1 MATVRIQLRR
11 GEYQDWYDAN
21 PQLAAGE
28 LAIETDTNRIK
39 IGDGSTNWRNLDY
52 AIVNNDGTPLTTDD
66 YGQPDGVPQLDASG
80 YIKAQNLP
88 PLAKITVHS
97 VADQAARLALTVEP
111 GDIAIQSDNGTSY
124 VLQST
129 PASTNANWK
138 ELTATQAINDA
149 VNAAVTAMLDGAPGA
164 LNTLNELAAAIG
176 DDPTFFTTVATNLS
190 NHENDSTNVH
200 GIANTADLATKAY
213 ADQAEVDA
221 KAYTDARETAI
232 TTAYE
237 AYADQAEGDAKAYT
251 DTREGLITTAYQ
263 AYADQAE
270 VDAKAYTD
278 ARETAITTAYEAYV
292 AGRETAITN
301 AYEAY
306 ADQAEVDAK
315 AYADQK
321 VADLVDSSP
330 AALNTLNELAA
341 ALGDDPSFAT
351 TVSNSIG
358 TKVSK
363 AGDTMTGA
371 LTLSGD
377 PVGALHATNKAYV
390 DNLIEGY
397 GNTASSNLTGH
408 NNTIYNVHG
417 IADTSLL
424 ATKAYADNVGTVA
437 ATELSNH
444 SADTTSVHGISNTAD
459 LATKSYADNA
469 ASAAQSAAE
478 TTAGTALT
486 SHADDTTSIHGITN
500 TANLVYTDD
509 ARLSDT
515 RTPTDNTVSTAKIVD
530 LAVTTGKINDLSV
543 TSDKLAAGSVSTA
556 KIADTSVTVDKLAA
570 DSVTTVKITDLNV
583 TTAKIA
589 NDAVT
594 SDKIADSAVAAAQL
608 ASSAV
613 ETAKINDLA
622 VTTEKI
628 NDGAVTSAKIAN
640 GTIVNA
646 DINASAEIEQSKIA
660 NLVSDLGSKAPS
672 SGPTFTGTVTLPGT
686 TAIGNVSS
694 TEIGYLDGVTSGIQ
708 AQIDTKLASATA
720 ASTYA
725 PIASPTFTGT
735 VVLPSTTSVGN
746 VSSTEIGYLDGVT
759 SAVQTQIDA
768 KAASSTV
775 TSHTSATTSV
785 HGISDTSQLAYKNAA
800 NQTFTGNLEVD
811 GNMTVDGN
819 LTVNGT
825 TFNASSTSIVIED
838 NMVQLAHQ
846 NAANTVDLGLVV
858 AYTDGTAKHAGIV
871 RDVSDSKWKIFKD
884 VADEPAT
891 TVNFGQGSLDNLAV
905 NNVEVAGVVF
915 TDGTQTKQGVPSLTT
930 IGTTISAAY
939 NLSTGG
945 LSLRDQLI
953 PVSGTYVITV
963 PTNSTT
969 AYPVGTSIDFYQSAG
984 TGASFAAADG
994 TVSILATPG
1003 LKLRTTYSSATLTK
1017 VATNTWLLAGDL
1029 SA

>member
-672 SGPTFTGTVTLPGT
+672 AGPTFTGTVTLPGT

-746 VSSTEIGYLDGVT
+746 VSSTELGYLDGVT
-759 SAVQTQIDA
+759 SAVQTQINA
-768 KAASSTV
+768 KADSSTV

>member
-1 MATVRIQLRR
+1 
-11 GEYQDWYDAN
+11 
-21 PQLAAGE
+21 
-28 LAIETDTNRIK
+28 
-39 IGDGSTNWRNLDY
+39 
-52 AIVNNDGTPLTTDD
+52 
-66 YGQPDGVPQLDASG
+66 
-80 YIKAQNLP
+80 
-88 PLAKITVHS
+88 
-97 VADQAARLALTVEP
+97 
-111 GDIAIQSDNGTSY
+111 
-124 VLQST
+124 
-129 PASTNANWK
+129 
-138 ELTATQAINDA
+138 
-149 VNAAVTAMLDGAPGA
+149 
-164 LNTLNELAAAIG
+164 
-176 DDPTFFTTVATNLS
+176 
-190 NHENDSTNVH
+190 
-200 GIANTADLATKAY
+200 
-213 ADQAEVDA
+213 
-221 KAYTDARETAI
+221 
-232 TTAYE
+232 
-237 AYADQAEGDAKAYT
+237 
-251 DTREGLITTAYQ
+251 
-263 AYADQAE
+263 
-270 VDAKAYTD
+270 
-278 ARETAITTAYEAYV
+278 
-292 AGRETAITN
+292 
-301 AYEAY
+301 
-306 ADQAEVDAK
+306 
-315 AYADQK
+315 
-321 VADLVDSSP
+321 
-330 AALNTLNELAA
+330 
-341 ALGDDPSFAT
+341 
-351 TVSNSIG
+351 
-358 TKVSK
+358 
-363 AGDTMTGA
+363 TMTGA

-708 AQIDTKLASATA
+708 TQIDTKLASATA

>member
-1 MATVRIQLRR
+1 
-11 GEYQDWYDAN
+11 
-21 PQLAAGE
+21 
-28 LAIETDTNRIK
+28 
-39 IGDGSTNWRNLDY
+39 
-52 AIVNNDGTPLTTDD
+52 
-66 YGQPDGVPQLDASG
+66 
-80 YIKAQNLP
+80 
-88 PLAKITVHS
+88 
-97 VADQAARLALTVEP
+97 
-111 GDIAIQSDNGTSY
+111 
-124 VLQST
+124 
-129 PASTNANWK
+129 
-138 ELTATQAINDA
+138 
-149 VNAAVTAMLDGAPGA
+149 
-164 LNTLNELAAAIG
+164 
-176 DDPTFFTTVATNLS
+176 
-190 NHENDSTNVH
+190 
-200 GIANTADLATKAY
+200 
-213 ADQAEVDA
+213 
-221 KAYTDARETAI
+221 
-232 TTAYE
+232 
-237 AYADQAEGDAKAYT
+237 
-251 DTREGLITTAYQ
+251 
-263 AYADQAE
+263 
-270 VDAKAYTD
+270 
-278 ARETAITTAYEAYV
+278 
-292 AGRETAITN
+292 
-301 AYEAY
+301 
-306 ADQAEVDAK
+306 
-315 AYADQK
+315 
-321 VADLVDSSP
+321 
-330 AALNTLNELAA
+330 
-341 ALGDDPSFAT
+341 
-351 TVSNSIG
+351 
-358 TKVSK
+358 
-363 AGDTMTGA
+363 MTGA

-672 SGPTFTGTVTLPGT
+672 AGPTFTGTVTLPGT

-746 VSSTEIGYLDGVT
+746 VSSTELGYLDGVT
-759 SAVQTQIDA
+759 SAVQTQINA
-768 KAASSTV
+768 KADSSTV

-858 AYTDGTAKHAGIV
+858 AYTDGTTKHAGIV